1 MASLTDWIKTH
12 IFRRTVENGTIADV
26 PFTDDEFAN
35 LLRQGAEIQRIAFD
49 QCVLLI
55 ANAVGKC
62 EFKTYMGGEEIFGD
76 EYYLWNVAPNVNQ
89 GSSEFIHKWIKKLM
103 TAGEALIVELQATD
117 AITGKHYG
125 QLLVA
130 DSYTIDQYA
139 AKEAVFRDV
148 VFRGRGN
155 AQDLRLMRKF
165 SQHEVLYFKMP
176 AGNTARWVGAFLT
189 NYQKLLDYS
198 MDAFVK
204 SRGSHGILYMKGLN
218 AGNDETRK
226 ALLEAYSQSFKDF
239 YAKESSAMPLDDA
252 MRYEELSQ
260 KTYSNEQSRDIRAL
274 IDDVRDV
281 TAQAFGIP
289 PEILNGR
296 VEGTS
301 DAIDNFLTFCIDP
314 LCIMIQEEITAKRYG
329 RKQFANGGC
338 VKIDTSRIKHIDIM
352 STGDAIDKLISS
364 GAFTINQV
372 RRKLGED
379 QIDKPFADQHYIT
392 KNYEPIEKA
401 GQESPGESPDGTGGN
416 NE

>member
-12 IFRRTVENGTIADV
+12 VFRRTAESGTISDV
-26 PFTDDEFAN
+26 PFTDEEFSN

-55 ANAVGKC
+55 ANTVGKC
-62 EFKTYMGGEEIFGD
+62 EFKTYMDNKEVFGD

-117 AITGKHYG
+117 PDGHHYG

-130 DSYTIDQYA
+130 DSYTVDQYA

-148 VFRGRGN
+148 TFHGRGN
-155 AQDLRLMRKF
+155 VPDLSLRREF

-176 AGNTARWVGAFLT
+176 AGNTARWVGAFLA

-198 MDAFVK
+198 MNAFVK
-204 SRGSHGILYMKGLN
+204 SRGSRGVLYIKGLN
-218 AGNDETRK
+218 AGNDEMRE
-226 ALLEAYSQSFKDF
+226 ALLEAYSQTFKDF
-239 YAKESSAMPLDDA
+239 YAKESSAIPLDDA

-329 RKQFANGGC
+329 RKQFAKGGC
-338 VKIDTSRIKHIDIM
+338 VKIDTSRIKHVDIM

-379 QIDKPFADQHYIT
+379 QIDKPFANQHYIT
-392 KNYEPIEKA
+392 KNYEPIEMA
-401 GQESPGESPDGTGGN
+401 GQESPGESPDETGGN

>member
-1 MASLTDWIKTH
+1 LASLTDWIKTH

-55 ANAVGKC
+55 ANAIGKC
-62 EFKTYMGGEEIFGD
+62 EFKTYMDGEEVFGD

-103 TAGEALIVELQATD
+103 TVGEALVIEMPGID
-117 AITGKHYG
+117 ETGKRYG

-130 DSYTIDQYA
+130 DSYTVDQYA
-139 AKEAVFRDV
+139 TKEATFRDIT
-148 VFRGRGN
+148 FNGRGN
-155 AQDLRLMRKF
+155 APMLMLNREF
-165 SQHEVLYFKMP
+165 LQHEVLYFKMP
-176 AGNTARWVGAFLT
+176 AGNTARWVGAFLA

-198 MDAFVK
+198 MNAFIK
-204 SRGSHGILYMKGLN
+204 SRGSHGVLYMKGLN
-218 AGNDETRK
+218 AGNDEQRA
-226 ALLEAYSQSFKDF
+226 ALLKAYSEAFKDF
-239 YAKESSAMPLDDA
+239 YDKESSAMPLDDA

-289 PEILNGR
+289 PEILNGK
-296 VEGTS
+296 VEGTA

-314 LCIMIQEEITAKRYG
+314 LCVMMQEEITAKRYG
-329 RKQFANGGC
+329 RKGFASGGR

-379 QIDKPFADQHYIT
+379 QISEPFADQHYIT
-392 KNYEPIEKA
+392 KNYEPIEMA
-401 GQESPGESPDGTGGN
+401 GQESPGGSPDGTGGN

>member
-1 MASLTDWIKTH
+1 LASLTDWIKTH
-12 IFRRTVENGTIADV
+12 VFRRTAESGTISDV
-26 PFTDDEFAN
+26 PFTDEEFSN

-55 ANAVGKC
+55 ANTVGKC
-62 EFKTYMGGEEIFGD
+62 EFKTYMDNKEVFGD

-117 AITGKHYG
+117 PDGHHYG

-130 DSYTIDQYA
+130 DSYTVDQYA

-148 VFRGRGN
+148 TFHGRGN
-155 AQDLRLMRKF
+155 VPDLSLRREF

-176 AGNTARWVGAFLT
+176 AGNTARWVGAFLA

-198 MDAFVK
+198 MNAFVK
-204 SRGSHGILYMKGLN
+204 SRGSRGVLYIKGLN
-218 AGNDETRK
+218 AGNDEMRE
-226 ALLEAYSQSFKDF
+226 ALLEAYSQTFKDF
-239 YAKESSAMPLDDA
+239 YAKESSAIPLDDA

-329 RKQFANGGC
+329 RKQFAKGGC
-338 VKIDTSRIKHIDIM
+338 VKIDTSRIKHVDIM

-379 QIDKPFADQHYIT
+379 QIDKPFANQHYIT
-392 KNYEPIEKA
+392 KNYEPIEMA
-401 GQESPGESPDGTGGN
+401 GQESPGESPDETGGN